1 MDYVAPDGRDRIIPR
16 FHIKPVRDNFQ
27 SEKQGREVWNDV
39 EYVELIVPGDNK
51 NIVDVAVKDE
61 HRDRWPT
68 KYAAFKANMEA
79 PESGTPLDEWAGVGR
94 SQVMEL
100 NSVHIRT
107 VEALASLSDAQLA
120 KCVPMG
126 GHALRAKAQ
135 RFIEQTDAEK
145 PLAEMTQRIRELED
159 KLAAALEATKEK
171 EAA

>member
-1 MDYVAPDGRDRIIPR
+1 MDYRAPDGRDRVIPR
-16 FHIKPVRDNFQ
+16 FHVQPVRNNFL
-27 SEKQGREVWNDV
+27 SEKEGREVWNDV

-61 HRDRWPT
+61 HRERWAQQ
-68 KYAAFKANMEA
+68 YAAFKANMVA

-107 VEALASLSDAQLA
+107 VEALAGLSDSQLT

-135 RFIEQTDAEK
+135 RFIEQTEAEK
-145 PLAEMTQRIRELED
+145 PMMAMEQRIRELED
-159 KLAAALEATKEK
+159 KLALALETKQERV
-171 EAA
+171 AV